1 MAPSNCTTP
10 PTIFNAAFLVLNGA
24 FVQPLIRLSAVNP
37 FESVA
42 NDAPSR
48 EVKHWALLISVS
60 AWTPT
65 PPPGPEIKR
74 PLVALHMSTGKY
86 TPLTGRNFAESVKAA
101 SLMGFFVF
109 MAPAKW
115 TIPSMFFTAGAAV
128 LG

>member
-1 MAPSNCTTP
+1 MTSLLIDIERLLRPPWRLLEHRPSGG
-10 PTIFNAAFLVLNGA
+10 LQSGHKW
-24 FVQPLIRLSAVNP
+24 
-37 FESVA
+37 
-42 NDAPSR
+42 NDAPSS

-65 PPPGPEIKR
+65 PPPGPEINR

-86 TPLTGRNFAESVKAA
+86 TPLAGRNFAESVKAA

-109 MAPAKW
+109 IAPAKW

-128 LG
+128 PGYALQS